1 MKKFFAILTVAAFT
15 MGLSFAQTTPSK
27 PADKPASTESKDK
40 KKKKKKTTTD
50 SAVPASTDK
59 SAPKKQ

>member
-15 MGLSFAQTTPSK
+15 MGLSFAQTTPPGK
-27 PADKPASTESKDK
+27 PADKPASTEK
-40 KKKKKKTTTD
+40 KKKKKKTTDTT
-50 SAVPASTDK
+50 APASTDK

>member
-15 MGLSFAQTTPSK
+15 GHSFAQTTPPGN
-27 PADKPASTESKDK
+27 PADKPASTEK
-40 KKKKKKTTTD
+40 KKKKKKTTDTT
-50 SAVPASTDK
+50 APASTDK